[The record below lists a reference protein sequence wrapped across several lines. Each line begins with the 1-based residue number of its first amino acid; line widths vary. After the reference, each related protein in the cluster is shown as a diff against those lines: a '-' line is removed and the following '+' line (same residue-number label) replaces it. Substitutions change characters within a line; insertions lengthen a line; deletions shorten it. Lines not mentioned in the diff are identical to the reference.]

1 VEVQKSSRIAELEA
15 ANAQLCAELA
25 AAKTRLAE
33 VERREQALSSDY
45 DGLCRD
51 FGDLRASHAAVVK
64 EKADLEKT
72 EHEKAQQFRNQL
84 C

>member
-1 VEVQKSSRIAELEA
+1 VEVQKSSRVAELEA

-51 FGDLRASHAAVVK
+51 FGDL
-64 EKADLEKT
+64 
-72 EHEKAQQFRNQL
+72 
-84 C
+84 